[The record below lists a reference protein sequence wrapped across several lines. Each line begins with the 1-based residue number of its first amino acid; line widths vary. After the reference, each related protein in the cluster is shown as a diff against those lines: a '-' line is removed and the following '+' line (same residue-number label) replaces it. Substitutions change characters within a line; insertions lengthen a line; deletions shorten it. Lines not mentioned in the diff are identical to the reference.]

1 MVTSEPRAAPSAS
14 GAPNASGAR
23 SGVPQEVAAERAVI
37 GAILAEEGV
46 LQRITPILQQGDFF
60 DPRHRLLYIAAL
72 ELWDRGEVIDPVT
85 AAAELAR
92 KGWIDEVGGQP
103 YITSLVT
110 ELPTTVGA
118 EHYAR
123 VVQRASTYRDMLR
136 AAGDIGELAYRAD
149 PNVDASLHEA
159 VEKLYSVRGAEQR
172 RDFSIL
178 QDLLV
183 DVLQEAADPAADAS
197 GPTRTGFGD
206 LDRLLNGGI
215 HGSDLLVL
223 AARPAV
229 GKSALALTVARNA
242 ALGQGA
248 AVAMFSLE
256 MSAEQVAARLVSAE
270 SGVENSRLRVGRHT
284 DEQQAEISRAI
295 GLLSRAEIYIDDT
308 AGQTLAEIRAKSRNL
323 HKRLIDRQGQQ
334 EGRQGERQGE
344 DGAEPRGLGLII
356 VDHIQLVHAWSR
368 TPVET
373 NRVAELS
380 VISRTLKEIAREL
393 HVPVLAI
400 SQLSRA
406 VERRKPPVPM
416 LSDLRESG
424 SIEQDADVVVFI
436 YRADMYKRDEFED
449 EVIADPIEGAAG
461 QGQVAQLL
469 IAKHRHGAVGTV
481 DVRFVPQVARFEDF
495 FMQEEPPGGGWEEPP
510 DGAGGGN
517 GYA

>member
-1 MVTSEPRAAPSAS
+1 MVTSEPQAAPPFEGERETHSTR
-14 GAPNASGAR
+14 G
-23 SGVPQEVAAERAVI
+23 GVPQEVAAERAVV
-37 GAILAEEGV
+37 GAILAEQGV
-46 LQRITPILQQGDFF
+46 LERVAPILLPTDFF
-60 DPRHRLLYIAAL
+60 DPRHRLLFVAAVD
-72 ELWDRGEVIDPVT
+72 LWDRGEAVDSVT
-85 AAAELAR
+85 IAAEAAR
-92 KGWIDEVGGQP
+92 RGWIDEVGGQP
-103 YITSLVT
+103 YITQLVA

-123 VVQRASTYRDMLR
+123 VVQRAATYRDMLR

-149 PNVDASLHEA
+149 PNVDASLNEA

-172 RDFSIL
+172 REFSML

-183 DVLQEAADPAADAS
+183 DVLEEAADPDSAASA
-197 GPTRTGFGD
+197 PTRTGFGD
-206 LDRLLNGGI
+206 LDQLLNGGI
-215 HGSDLLVL
+215 HASDLLVL

-229 GKSALALTVARNA
+229 GKSALALTIARNA
-242 ALGQGA
+242 ALGQGVP
-248 AVAMFSLE
+248 VAMFSLE
-256 MSAEQVAARLVSAE
+256 MSAEQVAARLVSSE
-270 SGVENSRLRVGRHT
+270 SGVENNRLRVGRHT
-284 DEQQAEISRAI
+284 DEQQADISRAI

-323 HKRLIDRQGQQ
+323 NKRILDQRSRHAA
-334 EGRQGERQGE
+334 E
-344 DGAEPRGLGLII
+344 GAEPRGLGLII

-436 YRADMYKRDEFED
+436 YRADMYRHDENED
-449 EVIADPIEGAAG
+449 EIIADAAFNPG

-469 IAKHRHGAVGTV
+469 IAKHRHGAVGAV

-495 FMQEEPPGGGWEEPP
+495 FVQEEPPPDPGWNAPPNGGG
-510 DGAGGGN
+510 GASGNGGN
-517 GYA
+517 GHA